1 MKRGILWST
10 IAFVAGRAVTFGSTL
25 ILVRV
30 LVPADFGLVAAVV
43 IYLSLVEVASDL
55 GMKATVVYEQ
65 ERGIT
70 DRVRTAFTLN
80 MMLAGLLSLT
90 AFILAPEF
98 ATLFRVGNHPDLFR
112 LGALNPLL
120 SGLANIHDSLLLR
133 DLRFRRRTSAQ
144 VVRAVVR
151 GLVGS
156 GLALAGVGA
165 ASLVIAFLA
174 GSAAWVV
181 VLWVLVP
188 LRPRLVFDR
197 SIARSMIG
205 YGGAAAALEVLAVVG
220 GRVDSFVVAH
230 SLGVAALGLYTLAF
244 RLPELVLDNV
254 ADNISV
260 VAFPAL
266 AHHRSENADGL
277 PNPTLALI
285 RYGALYAL
293 PVCAATAILSAPIV
307 EVVFGAN
314 WEPAAG
320 AMAAIAVG
328 SGLHAIAYPLG
339 DVFKAIGRQRTMV
352 AINFVSIP
360 TLAVALLVVAPDGL
374 AALAWTR
381 VAVGLTQASVLVALS
396 AVAVGVRWRA
406 LLGALRP
413 GASAALGA
421 ALGAGA
427 VRLIWPELELGP
439 LLAGGAAAGVGAL
452 VALRG
457 LDPGALSVLR
467 ELLPGRRPR
476 IGLEGGR

>member
-1 MKRGILWST
+1 
-10 IAFVAGRAVTFGSTL
+10 
-25 ILVRV
+25 
-30 LVPADFGLVAAVV
+30 
-43 IYLSLVEVASDL
+43 
-55 GMKATVVYEQ
+55 
-65 ERGIT
+65 
-70 DRVRTAFTLN
+70 
-80 MMLAGLLSLT
+80 
-90 AFILAPEF
+90 
-98 ATLFRVGNHPDLFR
+98 
-112 LGALNPLL
+112 
-120 SGLANIHDSLLLR
+120 
-133 DLRFRRRTSAQ
+133 
-144 VVRAVVR
+144 
-151 GLVGS
+151 
-156 GLALAGVGA
+156 
-165 ASLVIAFLA
+165 VIAFLA